1 MSEAVRFPSEITPA
15 DDDSFEHE
23 PPDEQL
29 SQPAVSS
36 VLDTLKAQR
45 QKVAATHSFDVVVP
59 GWRELLVL
67 RLGSITGQ
75 QQQRIVEKARTNP
88 NANVD
93 VDFLIAS
100 FKCVLGRSTPTSALA
115 VLADD
120 EGDPVGLDK
129 RLADML
135 ELGVVRNARD
145 VVQSLFVG
153 ANSPSLAIS
162 SAANEWLEW
171 ARSANEEIDE
181 DFLGE

>member
-1 MSEAVRFPSEITPA
+1 MSETVRLPDEIGV
-15 DDDSFEHE
+15 DDDVFEHE

-29 SQPAVSS
+29 SQPASSS

-45 QKVAATHSFDVVVP
+45 QKVATKHTFDVVVP

-67 RLGSITGQ
+67 RLGSITGAQ
-75 QQQRIVEKARTNP
+75 QSRIVEKAQRTP

-93 VDFLIAS
+93 VDFLIAAFQS
-100 FKCVLGRSTPTSALA
+100 VLGRSTPTSALA

-120 EGDPVGLDK
+120 DGDPVGLDK

-135 ELGVVRNARD
+135 DLGVVRNARD
-145 VVQSLFVG
+145 VMQALFVG
-153 ANSPSLAIS
+153 ANSPTLAIS
-162 SAANEWLEW
+162 SAASEWLEW
-171 ARSANEEIDE
+171 ARSANDEIDE

>member
-1 MSEAVRFPSEITPA
+1 MSEAVRFPAEIDDTFESE
-15 DDDSFEHE
+15 EH
-23 PPDEQL
+23 
-29 SQPAVSS
+29 
-36 VLDTLKAQR
+36 LDALKAQR
-45 QKVAATHSFDVVVP
+45 RQVAAAHHFDVVVP

-67 RLGSITGQ
+67 RLGSITGA
-75 QQQRIVEKARTNP
+75 QQQRIVERARTNP

-93 VDFLIAS
+93 VDFLVAAFVS
-100 FKCVLGRSTPTSALA
+100 VLGRSTPTGALA
-115 VLADD
+115 VLVDD

-145 VVQSLFVG
+145 VCVALFAG
-153 ANSPSLAIS
+153 ANSPSLALS

-171 ARSANEEIDE
+171 GRSANEEIDE